1 MEKSLISEIKRYH
14 EIMGL
19 KSIIL
24 EQGGAKTKAIDGVI
38 DRIFGRSMDDAE
50 KLLAKQE
57 AELVIPSS
65 IEKSLDDLD
74 QALAAGTKTAAEFE
88 DELAELMKAPAMRDF
103 IIGVVERKAP
113 AAFDRFATETIEE
126 FVNQAGL
133 KGGIGKIEQ
142 IMGLSKDLKTAQ
154 ANVKRYMQNI
164 GFEGPMNEK
173 MIDNFVKKRF
183 DPDVYMAGKTKVA
196 GKVGNLMDDFSK
208 MKDAVASQIAK
219 DAKMGRAFKN
229 VKEGLSKFSDDE
241 IKMMEGA
248 VENNFENMQR
258 FVAENTPKWYH
269 EAIGLYSKYP
279 KTINILIG
287 TLVAGS
293 IVGWKTLGF
302 IEGKLEGGIPN
313 SEDFQKFI
321 EGRSQAKA
329 DTLPKT
335 TTPPV
340 VPPAPKKG
348 KYD

>member
-1 MEKSLISEIKRYH
+1 
-14 EIMGL
+14 
-19 KSIIL
+19 
-24 EQGGAKTKAIDGVI
+24 V
-38 DRIFGRSMDDAE
+38 
-50 KLLAKQE
+50 
-57 AELVIPSS
+57 
-65 IEKSLDDLD
+65 
-74 QALAAGTKTAAEFE
+74 
-88 DELAELMKAPAMRDF
+88 ELMVKPEMRNF

-113 AAFDRFATETIEE
+113 AAFDRFATETIEA
-126 FVNQAGL
+126 FVNRTGL

-183 DPDVYMAGKTKVA
+183 DPDVYMAGRTKVA

-208 MKDAVASQIAK
+208 IEDAVASQIAK
-219 DAKMGRAFKN
+219 DTKMGRAFKN

-248 VENNFENMQR
+248 VKNNFENMQR

-279 KTINILIG
+279 KTRNILIG

-302 IEGKLEGGIPN
+302 VEGKLENGIPN

-321 EGRSQAKA
+321 EGRNQAKT

-340 VPPAPKKG
+340 VPPTPGVYTDDENGVNNFLSDKYGNYDKTTATVTKVSPG
-348 KYD
+348 KYKVDFKNLIIDLIFQNGSFQTTVIQK